1 MRTIG
6 LVVQAMLGVLTALIV
21 ADLTRGTGRRG
32 KPDSRLSLRVDKA
45 EGI

>member
-6 LVVQAMLGVLTALIV
+6 TRLSEAMLGVLLTALIV

-32 KPDSRLSLRVDKA
+32 KPDSPPEFARRQS
-45 EGI
+45 